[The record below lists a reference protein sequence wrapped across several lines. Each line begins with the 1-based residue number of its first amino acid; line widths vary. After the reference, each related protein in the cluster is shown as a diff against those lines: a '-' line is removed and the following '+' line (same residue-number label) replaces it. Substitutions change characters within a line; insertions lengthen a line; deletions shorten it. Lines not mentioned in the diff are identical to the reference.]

1 MVEIKDKQPI
11 LPKQDSF
18 DKIYWL
24 LLAFLIVQII
34 VYYLLSLNLQ

>member
-18 DKIYWL
+18 QKIYWL
-24 LLAFLIVQII
+24 LLAFLLIQMAI
-34 VYYLLSLNLQ
+34 YYVISIQLQ